1 MRFHWF
7 SWIVSATFL
16 LMLGTSADAGD
27 LHIRYAEPIR
37 LQDPAAPT
45 VSSLK
50 AQIASG
56 RLAFEAYGR
65 QFDLQIE
72 SNARLLAAVTAEQ
85 RKTTAVLQSGNV
97 QLLRGRIAGTTGSW
111 VRLTRIG
118 EELHG
123 AIWDGNELYTI
134 EPARIVNRFATDRLA
149 VAGSTP
155 VVYRLSDSDAGSS
168 PMSCGV
174 EVADP
179 RRSALA
185 AYDSLVGEL
194 GADPSLTAVAGGVL
208 DIAVIADYEFYVSH
222 PNNTEAELL
231 ARMNIVDGIF
241 SGQLGVDL
249 VVSQLKVFTTS
260 SEPFTTNQGADLL
273 DQVAQYRN
281 SVAALRDTGLAHLV
295 TGRDITDNIA
305 GIAYVGTIC
314 DSAHGVGISE
324 GRYDLTTTALIA
336 AHEIGHNF
344 GASHDAQAGSPCQG
358 TAPTFLMATQIN
370 GSHTFSQCSLDHMRP
385 NAARAS
391 CIARIL
397 LIDASIQDTPDTVE
411 GTAGSEVM
419 MPVEVSSVGSAQLND
434 VQVAVSLQAPVAVE
448 SASVPGG
455 SCATGAGGVTCQ
467 LGTIEARGT
476 RRINVALRP
485 AAPGT
490 FEGTVT
496 VSTPQDTNAA
506 NDTRVVS
513 LVVSPNAQSPGGPP
527 SSGGAGSGGGG
538 ATEAGLLLTL
548 YVVLRRRFRRPPALV
563 QPAPGRS
570 AD

>member
-7 SWIVSATFL
+7 SSTVCASFL
-16 LMLGTSADAGD
+16 LLTGTPAVAGD
-27 LHIRYAEPIR
+27 LHIRYAEPIS
-37 LQDPAAPT
+37 LQDPSVPT
-45 VSSLK
+45 TSSL
-50 AQIASG
+50 AARIASG
-56 RLAFEAYGR
+56 KLAFQAYGR
-65 QFDLQIE
+65 QFDLEVE
-72 SNARLLAAVTAEQ
+72 SNARLLAAVSAEQ
-85 RKTTAVLQSGNV
+85 RKVAAGLQSTNV
-97 QLLRGRIAGTTGSW
+97 QFLRGRLAGIAGSW

-123 AIWDGNELYTI
+123 AIWDGTELYTI

-149 VAGSTP
+149 VADSTP
-155 VVYRLSDSDAGSS
+155 TVYRLSDSDAGST

-185 AYDSLVGEL
+185 AYGSLVDEL
-194 GADPSLTAVAGGVL
+194 GADPSLNAVAGGEL
-208 DIAVIADYEFYVSH
+208 DIAVIADYEFYISH

-231 ARMNIVDGIF
+231 ARMNVVDGIF
-241 SGQLGVDL
+241 SGQLGVDI
-249 VVSQLKVFTTS
+249 VVSQVKVFTTS
-260 SEPFTTNQGADLL
+260 SEPFTASKGADLL
-273 DQVAQYRN
+273 DQVSRYRT
-281 SVAALRDTGLAHLV
+281 SVAALRDTGLAHLI

-314 DSAHGVGISE
+314 DAAHGVGISE

-344 GASHDAQAGSPCQG
+344 GASHDAQAGSPCQS

-370 GSHTFSQCSLDHMRP
+370 GSHTFSQCSLDHMLP
-385 NAARAS
+385 NAAHAS
-391 CIARIL
+391 CIAHIR

-419 MPVEVSSVGSAQLND
+419 LPVEVSSVGSAQLND
-434 VQVAVSLQAPVAVE
+434 VRVSVSLQAPVAVE

-455 SCATGAGGVTCQ
+455 SCATGAGGVTCE

-476 RRINVALRP
+476 RLISVALRP
-485 AAPGT
+485 SSPGT
-490 FEGTVT
+490 FAGTAT

-513 LVVSPNAQSPGGPP
+513 LRVSPNAQSPGDAA
-527 SSGGAGSGGGG
+527 SSGGGGG
-538 ATEAGLLLTL
+538 ATEMSLLLML
-548 YVVLRRRFRRPPALV
+548 YGAVWRRFRRPAGRV
-563 QPAPGRS
+563 QPAVGQS

>member
-97 QLLRGRIAGTTGSW
+97 QLLRGRIAGATGSW

-155 VVYRLSDSDAGSS
+155 VVYRLSDSDAGST

-208 DIAVIADYEFYVSH
+208 DIAVIADYEFYASH
-222 PNNTEAELL
+222 PINTEAELL

-260 SEPFTTNQGADLL
+260 SEPFTTNKGADLL
-273 DQVAQYRN
+273 DQVARYRS
-281 SVAALRDTGLAHLV
+281 SVTALRDTGLAHLI

-385 NAARAS
+385 NAALAS
-391 CIARIL
+391 CIARVQ
-397 LIDASIQDTPDTVE
+397 LIDASIQDTPDTVA

-419 MPVEVSSVGSAQLND
+419 MPVEVSSVGSAQLNN
-434 VQVAVSLQAPVAVE
+434 VQVSVSLQAPVAVE

-485 AAPGT
+485 LSPGT

-496 VSTPQDTNAA
+496 VSTPQDTNAT
-506 NDTRVVS
+506 NDTRLVS
-513 LVVSPNAQSPGGPP
+513 LVVSPNAQSPGGPTA
-527 SSGGAGSGGGG
+527 SGGGSGGGG

-548 YVVLRRRFRRPPALV
+548 YGVLRRRSRQSPALV
-563 QPAPGRS
+563 QPAAGRS
-570 AD
+570 TD